1 MNSVEN
7 LSSLINKYVFTVLI
21 AGEHLISVSIDQRLA
36 VWQLQLQDKTAAEI
50 IRPDSSAGTTDNVQS
65 PPAGILLPAAD
76 NSAACVLKSVRCSS
90 VADIQ
95 DTAFFAA
102 HHEQEQFVIC
112 VGIGLEIFRLKI

>member
-1 MNSVEN
+1 M
-7 LSSLINKYVFTVLI
+7 SLLI

-36 VWQLQLQDKTAAEI
+36 VWQWQPQDKAAAEKI
-50 IRPDSSAGTTDNVQS
+50 HPDSSAGTGNGHS

-76 NSAACVLKSVRCSS
+76 NSAACELKSVRCSS

-95 DTAFFAA
+95 DAAFYAA
-102 HHEQEQFVIC
+102 HQQQQQQQFVIC

>member
-1 MNSVEN
+1 MSH
-7 LSSLINKYVFTVLI
+7 SLL
-21 AGEHLISVSIDQRLA
+21 GEHLISVSIDQRLA
-36 VWQLQLQDKTAAEI
+36 VWQWRPQNKAAAEKI
-50 IRPDSSAGTTDNVQS
+50 HPDSSAGTGNVYS

-95 DTAFFAA
+95 DATFYAA
-102 HHEQEQFVIC
+102 HEQQQQYVIC

>member
-1 MNSVEN
+1 M
-7 LSSLINKYVFTVLI
+7 SLLI

-36 VWQLQLQDKTAAEI
+36 VWQWKPQDNTAAEKI
-50 IRPDSSAGTTDNVQS
+50 DPDSSAGTTGNVQS

-95 DTAFFAA
+95 DAAFYAA
-102 HHEQEQFVIC
+102 HQQQQFVIC

>member
-1 MNSVEN
+1 M
-7 LSSLINKYVFTVLI
+7 SLLI

-36 VWQLQLQDKTAAEI
+36 VWQWRSQDKAAAEKI
-50 IRPDSSAGTTDNVQS
+50 HPDSSAGTTGNVQL

-76 NSAACVLKSVRCSS
+76 NTAAYVLKSVRCSS

-95 DTAFFAA
+95 DAAFYAA
-102 HHEQEQFVIC
+102 HHQQQFVIC